1 MFNWTRLFEGQHW
14 HRINNKRV
22 HTTDHTQQATI
33 DFLRERPKTH
43 PFAATVAFYPPK
55 AVKGRF
61 NPKPT
66 SAHLY
71 SNVTIPGA
79 PDQNASWARLPKKIF
94 DETNHGRKTLYDH
107 FGRHNERYQESM
119 KNMYRLI
126 SEVDQASK
134 NIVNELKVQGILNET
149 LVSLTAACTES
160 LFSDDASSHLL
171 LSWCLF
177 CEQ

>member
-1 MFNWTRLFEGQHW
+1 
-14 HRINNKRV
+14 
-22 HTTDHTQQATI
+22 
-33 DFLRERPKTH
+33 
-43 PFAATVAFYPPK
+43 
-55 AVKGRF
+55 
-61 NPKPT
+61 
-66 SAHLY
+66 
-71 SNVTIPGA
+71 
-79 PDQNASWARLPKKIF
+79 
-94 DETNHGRKTLYDH
+94 
-107 FGRHNERYQESM
+107 
-119 KNMYRLI
+119 MYRLI